1 MTASDYIIGRE
12 PEEWI
17 GATPDTPVPDRVK
30 LRVFRRYDGR
40 CYLTGTKIRTGDAWD
55 VEHVKAVGLGGENR
69 ERNLRPA
76 LKEPHKVKTKA
87 DTARIRKADRQ
98 ARAHLGLKPKPK
110 RPLKSRGFDKTRR
123 KRMDGTVERIPQ

>member
-1 MTASDYIIGRE
+1 MSGEYIIGRE

-30 LRVFRRYDGR
+30 LRVFRRYGGV
-40 CYLTGTKIRTGDAWD
+40 CYLTDTRIKTGDAWD

-69 ERNLRPA
+69 EGNLRPA

-87 DTARIRKADRQ
+87 DTARIRKADRV
-98 ARAHLGLKPKPK
+98 AKKHLGLKPKSKTPI
-110 RPLKSRGFDKTRR
+110 KSRGFDKSRR
-123 KRMDGTVERIPQ
+123 RRMNGTVERIVP